1 MSSNDSHS
9 LNSLAETITTA
20 ARENK
25 VEDLQDLL
33 GKWESPDR
41 EPLQRALNAALKR
54 GHLGPVN
61 LLLDHGCYCSFH
73 ETEAALQGGHKI
85 EIFECMLQHGWD
97 VNFSL
102 DHRGDA
108 LICSLLF
115 AATPDLPQWLLE
127 HGADPNANP
136 RSDPVCSTAL
146 EAACYRPGT
155 PADIISLL
163 LRHGATGSLAMLV
176 AAWNGNV
183 EALRVLLNQ
192 GGEMF
197 GIDVI
202 PEAGNPDWA
211 MGEDWGTALHGAAAK
226 GKMACV
232 EFLLSRG
239 ARTDIRNGAGLTAEQ
254 TAEHFEHKECADALR
269 RSLPA

>member
-1 MSSNDSHS
+1 MSSNES
-9 LNSLAETITTA
+9 LDSLAETIKYA

-25 VEDLQDLL
+25 VEELQSLL

-41 EPLQRALNAALKR
+41 KPLQRALNAALR
-54 GHLGPVN
+54 QGHVGPAK
-61 LLLDHGCYCSFH
+61 LLLDRGCYCSFH
-73 ETEAALQGGHKI
+73 ETEAALKGGHKI
-85 EIFECMLQHGWD
+85 AIFECMLQHGWD

-115 AATPDLPQWLLE
+115 APTPDLPRWLLE

-136 RSDPVCSTAL
+136 RSAPTCSTAL
-146 EAACYRPGT
+146 ETACSRPSL

-163 LRHGATGSLAMLV
+163 LKHGAMGSLALLV

-183 EALRVLLNQ
+183 EALRVLLDEGQ
-192 GGEMF
+192 ELF

-211 MGEDWGTALHGAAAK
+211 LGKGWGTALHGAAAK
-226 GKMACV
+226 GEVECV
-232 EFLLSRG
+232 KFLLCRG
-239 ARTDIRNGAGLTAEQ
+239 ARTDIRNGAGLTPEQ

-269 RSLPA
+269 GSPSA

>member
-1 MSSNDSHS
+1 MFSNES
-9 LNSLAETITTA
+9 LNSLAEAITSA

-25 VEDLQDLL
+25 VEDLQSLL
-33 GKWESPDR
+33 EKWESADR
-41 EPLQRALNAALKR
+41 EPLQSALKAALKR
-54 GHLGPVN
+54 GHVGPAN
-61 LLLDHGCYCSFH
+61 LLLDHGCYCSFL
-73 ETEAALQGGHKI
+73 ETQAALEGGHKI

-115 AATPDLPQWLLE
+115 AATPDLPRWLLE

-146 EAACYRPGT
+146 EAACSRPSI
-155 PADIISLL
+155 PADMVSLL
-163 LRHGATGSLAMLV
+163 LKHGAMGNLAMLV

-183 EALRVLLNQ
+183 AALRVLLDQ
-192 GGEMF
+192 GGEVF

-202 PEAGNPDWA
+202 PEAENPDW
-211 MGEDWGTALHGAAAK
+211 GLEKEWGTALHGAAAK
-226 GKMACV
+226 GEMACV

-239 ARTDIRNGAGLTAEQ
+239 ARSDIRNGAGLTPEQ
-254 TAEHFEHKECADALR
+254 TAENFEHKECADAIR
-269 RSLPA
+269 RSLSA

>member
-1 MSSNDSHS
+1 MPLNES
-9 LNSLAETITTA
+9 LNSLAEAITSA

-54 GHLGPVN
+54 GHVGPAN
-61 LLLDHGCYCSFH
+61 LLLDHGCYCRFR
-73 ETEAALQGGHKI
+73 ETQSALEGGQKI

-115 AATPDLPQWLLE
+115 AATSDLPRWLLE

-146 EAACYRPGT
+146 EAACYRPST
-155 PADIISLL
+155 SADIISLL

-176 AAWNGNV
+176 AAWNGNL
-183 EALRVLLNQ
+183 EALRVLMDE
-192 GGEMF
+192 GGEVF
-197 GIDVI
+197 GIDAI
-202 PEAGNPDWA
+202 PEAENPDW
-211 MGEDWGTALHGAAAK
+211 GLEKEWGTALHGAAGR
-226 GKMACV
+226 GKIACV

-239 ARTDIRNGAGLTAEQ
+239 ARTDVRNGAGLTAEQ
-254 TAEHFEHKECADALR
+254 TAEHFGHKECADALR
-269 RSLPA
+269 RSLSA